1 MPAAP
6 EEVEEA
12 LHEGVKI
19 TFLAAPNRIKVKNN
33 HLELECLRMK
43 LGEPDASGRRRP
55 VPIAESEFTSDFD
68 NIIAS
73 IGQTTEI
80 PAQLGVKLGRGDVIR
95 TDTKTLATSR
105 EGVFAGGDVVT
116 GPASVIEAI
125 AQGRQAASSIDTY
138 LGGSGIID
146 ESLIP
151 AEKVDPRLGSDG
163 DFADRSQPTMPSLD
177 IKQRLAGFAEVEL
190 GYTKTT
196 AVEEANRCLRCDL
209 RLQISSP
216 ISPPTKVKTA

>member
-1 MPAAP
+1 
-6 EEVEEA
+6 
-12 LHEGVKI
+12 VKI
-19 TFLAAPNRIKVKNN
+19 TFLAAPNRIKVKNG

-55 VPIAESEFTSDFD
+55 VPIPGSEFASDFD

-73 IGQTTEI
+73 IGQATEI
-80 PAQLGVKLGRGDVIR
+80 PEQLGVKLGRADVIIANA
-95 TDTKTLATSR
+95 KTLATSR

-125 AQGRQAASSIDTY
+125 AQGRQAASSIDKY

-146 ESLIP
+146 ESLIT

-163 DFADRSQPTMPSLD
+163 DFADHSQPTMPCLT
-177 IKQRLAGFAEVEL
+177 IKQRLADFVEVEL
-190 GYTKTT
+190 GYTKAT
-196 AVEEANRCLRCDL
+196 AVKEANRCLRCDL

-216 ISPPTKVKTA
+216 ILPPAKVKTA